1 MVSILFLNVNA
12 MITGMNKYK
21 SRSKSQNTPSIYWHD
36 YETFGANPKTDR
48 PVQFAGIRTDLDLN
62 IISDPLM
69 IYAKPANDFLPHPQA
84 CLITG
89 ITPQHALEHGIPETE
104 FMQRILQEFTQA
116 NTCVAGYNSIR
127 FDDEITRY
135 SLYRNL
141 YDPYAREWQNGNSR
155 WDIIDLVRVCYA
167 LRPEGINWPKH
178 PDGKPSF
185 RLEQLTAENNIAH
198 EGAHDALSDVTATI
212 ALAKLIKTKQPKLYD
227 FYFQHRNKK
236 LIANLLDIDSIKPV
250 LHTSSMF
257 PSEYCC
263 TALVAPL
270 AQHPTNNNGV
280 IVFDLRH
287 SPKELI
293 ELSADEIRTR
303 LYTRKEDLPEGV
315 ERIPLKTVHINKC
328 PVIVPAKIDEFTEQ
342 RLQID
347 KVKSQQHLQLL
358 RDAKNLKQKLNE
370 VFEVNPY
377 EDETDPD
384 FSLYGGAFFSASDK
398 KLMEEIHRLGPIKIA
413 LKSYQF
419 QDDRL
424 NTLLFRYRARNYP
437 NTLLESE
444 KTQWDEFRQKRL
456 SAPENSSILSQKEY
470 LGLIDELK
478 KDESTTEE
486 QQKILDELIKYPSYL
501 T

>member
-1 MVSILFLNVNA
+1 
-12 MITGMNKYK
+12 MNSYK
-21 SRSKSQNTPSIYWHD
+21 SKNTPSIYWHD

-48 PVQFAGIRTDLDLN
+48 PVQFAGIRTDLELN
-62 IISDPLM
+62 IIGDPLM
-69 IYAKPANDFLPHPQA
+69 VYAKPAIDYLPHPQA

-89 ITPQHALEHGIPETE
+89 ITPQYAMEHGIPETE
-104 FMQRILQEFTQA
+104 FMQRILQEFSQP

-155 WDIIDLVRVCYA
+155 WDIIDLARVCYA
-167 LRPEGINWPKH
+167 LRPDGINWPKH

-185 RLEQLTAENNIAH
+185 RLEQLTAENNISH

-212 ALAKLIKTKQPKLYD
+212 ALAKLIKAKQPKLYD
-227 FYFQHRNKK
+227 FYFQHRNKR
-236 LIANLLDIDSIKPV
+236 LISSLLDIDNIKPV

-270 AQHPTNNNGV
+270 LPHPTNNNG
-280 IVFDLRH
+280 IVVYDLRH
-287 SPKELI
+287 NPQELI
-293 ELSADEIRTR
+293 DLGSDKIRER
-303 LYTRKEDLPEGV
+303 LYTRREDLPEGF

-328 PVIVPAKIDEFTEQ
+328 PVIVPAKIDDFTEQ

-347 KVKSQQHLQLL
+347 KVKSQQHLQML
-358 RDAKNLKQKLNE
+358 RNAKNLKEKLVE

-377 EDETDPD
+377 EEETDPD
-384 FSLYGGAFFSASDK
+384 FSLYGGAFFTPGDK
-398 KLMEEIHRLGPIKIA
+398 KLMEEIHRLDPIKLA
-413 LKSYQF
+413 LKSYRF
-419 QDDRL
+419 KDDRL
-424 NTLLFRYRARNYP
+424 DTLLFRFRARNYP

-444 KTQWDEFRQKRL
+444 KARWDEFRHQRL
-456 SAPENSSILSQKEY
+456 LEPKNPAMLNREQYLAIITDLKNDELTTTTQHNILSELENY
-470 LGLIDELK
+470 LSLLA
-478 KDESTTEE
+478 
-486 QQKILDELIKYPSYL
+486 
-501 T
+501 

>member
-1 MVSILFLNVNA
+1 
-12 MITGMNKYK
+12 MNRNK
-21 SRSKSQNTPSIYWHD
+21 SKSNPSIYWHD

-69 IYAKPANDFLPHPQA
+69 IYAKPANDYLPHPQA

-89 ITPQHALEHGIPETE
+89 ITPQHAMEHGIPESE
-104 FMQRILQEFTQA
+104 FMQRILQEFSRA
-116 NTCVAGYNSIR
+116 NTCVAGYNSLR

-167 LRPEGINWPKH
+167 LRPDGINWPKH

-185 RLEQLTAENNIAH
+185 RLEQLTAENNISH

-212 ALAKLIKTKQPKLYD
+212 ALAKLIKDKQPKLYD
-227 FYFQHRNKK
+227 YYFQHRNKK
-236 LIANLLDIDSIKPV
+236 LVSSLLDIESIKPV

-257 PSEYCC
+257 PAEYCC

-270 AQHPTNNNGV
+270 IQHPTNNNGI
-280 IVFDLRH
+280 IVYDLRH
-287 SPKELI
+287 NPQELI
-293 ELSADEIRTR
+293 DLSADEIRNR
-303 LYTRKEDLPEGV
+303 LYTRREDLPDGI

-328 PVIVPAKIDEFTEQ
+328 PVIVPAKIDEFTGQ

-347 KVKSQQHLQLL
+347 KVKSQQHLKIL
-358 RDAKNLKQKLNE
+358 RNATNLKQKLAE

-377 EDETDPD
+377 EEETDPD
-384 FSLYGGAFFSASDK
+384 FLLYGGAFFTPSDK
-398 KLMEEIHRLGPIKIA
+398 KLMEEIHRLDPIKLA
-413 LKSYQF
+413 LKSF
-419 QDDRL
+419 TFEDERL
-424 NTLLFRYRARNYP
+424 NTLLFRFRARNYP

-444 KTQWDEFRQKRL
+444 KTHWDEFRRLRL
-456 SAPENSSILSQKEY
+456 SKPENTALLNREQYLSTIKTLQ
-470 LGLIDELK
+470 L
-478 KDESTTEE
+478 DESTTPE
-486 QQKILDELIKYPSYL
+486 QHNILKSLEDYL
-501 T
+501 PFVD

>member
-1 MVSILFLNVNA
+1 M
-12 MITGMNKYK
+12 KK
-21 SRSKSQNTPSIYWHD
+21 HKPKDPSIYWHD

-69 IYAKPANDFLPHPQA
+69 VYAKPANDYLPHPQA

-89 ITPQHALEHGIPETE
+89 ITPQYAMEHGMPETE
-104 FMQRILQEFTQA
+104 FMQRVLQEFSQA

-167 LRPEGINWPKH
+167 LRPDGIHWPKH
-178 PDGKPSF
+178 SDGKPSF
-185 RLEQLTAENNIAH
+185 RLEQLTAENNISH

-212 ALAKLIKTKQPKLYD
+212 ALAKLIKDKQPKLYD
-227 FYFQHRNKK
+227 FYFQHRNKRRVSS
-236 LIANLLDIDSIKPV
+236 LLDFENIKPV

-280 IVFDLRH
+280 IVYDLRYN
-287 SPKELI
+287 PQELI
-293 ELSADEIRTR
+293 DLSADEIRNR
-303 LYTRKEDLPEGV
+303 LYTRREDLPEGT

-328 PVIVPAKIDEFTEQ
+328 PVIVPAKIDEYTEQ

-347 KVKSQQHLQLL
+347 KAKSQQHLQML
-358 RDAKNLKQKLNE
+358 RDAKFLKQKLIE

-377 EDETDPD
+377 GDETDPD
-384 FSLYGGAFFSASDK
+384 FALYGGAFFTPGDK
-398 KLMEEIHRLGPIKIA
+398 KLMEEIHRLDPIKLA
-413 LKSYQF
+413 LKSF
-419 QDDRL
+419 DFEDERL
-424 NTLLFRYRARNYP
+424 DTLLFRYRARNYP
-437 NTLLESE
+437 DTLLESE
-444 KTQWDEFRQKRL
+444 KAIWDEFRAHRITDPESSDLLTRNQYLDIIKELRMDDSITAGQVEILNNLENYL
-456 SAPENSSILSQKEY
+456 S
-470 LGLIDELK
+470 LI
-478 KDESTTEE
+478 
-486 QQKILDELIKYPSYL
+486 I
-501 T
+501 